1 MTLADMAA
9 ASHCRILDAAEQ
21 HLEIQSRLYALGLY
35 PGVEV
40 KVLRF
45 APFGDPMQLKVG
57 NALLSIRKQEAQYI
71 RVEEVPD
78 S

>member
-9 ASHCRILDAAEQ
+9 ASHCRVLDAAEE

-57 NALLSIRKQEAQYI
+57 NALLSIRKQEAQFV
-71 RVEEVPD
+71 RVEEV
-78 S
+78 SER